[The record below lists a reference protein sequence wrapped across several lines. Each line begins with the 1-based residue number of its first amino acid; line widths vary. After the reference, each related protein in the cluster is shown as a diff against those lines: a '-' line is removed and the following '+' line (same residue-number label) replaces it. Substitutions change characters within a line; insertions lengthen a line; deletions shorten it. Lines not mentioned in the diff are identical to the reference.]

1 MHKLNVYD
9 NRDLSLYGVIN
20 TFNDV
25 DVDKLYFI
33 FGFLINVI
41 IFK

>member
-25 DVDKLYFI
+25 DKLYFI